1 MSILLPKGKYWQ
13 KVEGYVKITPQNN
26 LFRPTFEEWF
36 YKTTLIPFPIDDDE
50 DLDLVFTD
58 FVSYD
63 LNSKAV
69 QKMEVIGVKDVKIV

>member
-1 MSILLPKGKYWQ
+1 MSIFLPKGKSWQ

-26 LFRPTFEEWF
+26 LFRSASEEWF
-36 YKTTLIPFPIDDDE
+36 CKTTLIPFPLDDGE

-69 QKMEVIGVKDVKIV
+69 HKMEVIGVKDVKIV

>member
-1 MSILLPKGKYWQ
+1 MSILLPKGKSWQ
-13 KVEGYVKITPQNN
+13 KVEGYVKIRPLNI
-26 LFRPTFEEWF
+26 LFRSASEEWF
-36 YKTTLIPFPIDDDE
+36 YKTTLIPFPLEDGE

-69 QKMEVIGVKDVKIV
+69 HKMEVIGVKDVKIV

>member
-1 MSILLPKGKYWQ
+1 
-13 KVEGYVKITPQNN
+13 
-26 LFRPTFEEWF
+26 
-36 YKTTLIPFPIDDDE
+36 LIPFPLDDGE

-69 QKMEVIGVKDVKIV
+69 HKMEVIGVKDVKIV